1 MYYVVLKYRTNLKF
15 CNKSA
20 KIYAT
25 LYNLNRISK
34 YSIRHIYSLT
44 KIERKFDT
52 VPSVF
57 YISKK
62 TIYYTNVSKIH
73 FSPTKHHKV
82 STRKK
87 SNTERGIK
95 SSYPRPDA

>member
-15 CNKSA
+15 CNKNA
-20 KIYAT
+20 KIYTT

-34 YSIRHIYSLT
+34 YSIRHIYNLT
-44 KIERKFDT
+44 KIEKKFDT

-73 FSPTKHHKV
+73 FSPTELDKV
-82 STRKK
+82 STRK
-87 SNTERGIK
+87 NLTQN
-95 SSYPRPDA
+95 AV

>member
-15 CNKSA
+15 CNKNA
-20 KIYAT
+20 KIYTA

-34 YSIRHIYSLT
+34 YSIRHIYNLT
-44 KIERKFDT
+44 KIEKKFDT

-57 YISKK
+57 YISKR

-73 FSPTKHHKV
+73 FSPTELDKV
-82 STRKK
+82 STRK
-87 SNTERGIK
+87 NLTQN
-95 SSYPRPDA
+95 AV